1 MIHRIELKQGLPEEV
16 VAEGRSF
23 ASMETKERFYTVLG
37 RVLKSTN
44 PSEFFDLASTFSG
57 DKKTMEDGTVQL
69 TASRR
74 LFAGGGGRMSATNI
88 RNSARGIYMRQSAFT
103 KTKTLGSDFISK
115 EGLADAI
122 NDYLG
127 RDEFLPEDLIELF
140 REVDKNGDGFID
152 RTEFTR
158 MLLGLDIIEDSDS
171 DDESSLSDS
180 EDGIN
185 EREGA
190 RRRGSWS
197 QSRPTKTKVSTARGG
212 NGLASVEAR
221 NDFSPG
227 NSKETS
233 SDEDM
238 MKFALKNE
246 PVLQTWQMLYCG
258 GSNPVVSKLK
268 EISTTFK
275 IDLRIEKF
283 DW

>member
-37 RVLKSTN
+37 RALKSTN
-44 PSEFFDLASTFSG
+44 PTEFFDLASTFSG
-57 DKKTMEDGTVQL
+57 EKKTMEDGTVQL
-69 TASRR
+69 TSSRR

-103 KTKTLGSDFISK
+103 KTKTLGRDFVSK

-127 RDEFLPEDLIELF
+127 RDEFSPEDLIELF
-140 REVDKNGDGFID
+140 RDVDKNGDGFID

-158 MLLGLDIIEDSDS
+158 LLLGLDIAEDSDS
-171 DDESSLSDS
+171 DDDSYLSSDDDNEESVR
-180 EDGIN
+180 N
-185 EREGA
+185 
-190 RRRGSWS
+190 RGSWM
-197 QSRPTKTKVSTARGG
+197 QSRGKVSTVRGR
-212 NGLASVEAR
+212 NSLAAVEAR

>member
-37 RVLKSTN
+37 RALKSTN

-57 DKKTMEDGTVQL
+57 EKKTMEDGTVQL
-69 TASRR
+69 TSSRR

-88 RNSARGIYMRQSAFT
+88 RNSARNVYMRQSAFT
-103 KTKTLGSDFISK
+103 KTKTLGRDFVSK

-127 RDEFLPEDLIELF
+127 RDEFSAEDLIELF
-140 REVDKNGDGFID
+140 RDVDKNSDGFID

-158 MLLGLDIIEDSDS
+158 LLLGLDIAEESDS
-171 DDESSLSDS
+171 DDDSYLSSDDDNEESVR
-180 EDGIN
+180 N
-185 EREGA
+185 
-190 RRRGSWS
+190 RGSWM
-197 QSRPTKTKVSTARGG
+197 QSRGKVSTVRGR
-212 NGLASVEAR
+212 NSLAAVEAR

>member
-1 MIHRIELKQGLPEEV
+1 
-16 VAEGRSF
+16 
-23 ASMETKERFYTVLG
+23 METKERFYTVLG

-44 PSEFFDLASTFSG
+44 PSDFFDLASTFSG

-74 LFAGGGGRMSATNI
+74 LLAGGGGRMSATNI
-88 RNSARGIYMRQSAFT
+88 RNSARGIYMRQSALT
-103 KTKTLGSDFISK
+103 STISSKNLGGGCLSK

-140 REVDKNGDGFID
+140 RDVDKNSDGFID

-158 MLLGLDIIEDSDS
+158 LLLGLDIAEESDS
-171 DDESSLSDS
+171 DDDSYLSSDDDNEESVR
-180 EDGIN
+180 N
-185 EREGA
+185 
-190 RRRGSWS
+190 RGSWM
-197 QSRPTKTKVSTARGG
+197 QSRGKVSTVRGG
-212 NGLASVEAR
+212 NSLAAVQAR

-268 EISTTFK
+268 DISTTFK

>member
-1 MIHRIELKQGLPEEV
+1 LIHRIELKQGLPEEV

-37 RVLKSTN
+37 RVLKSTS
-44 PSEFFDLASTFSG
+44 PSEFFNLASTLSG

-69 TASRR
+69 TSTRK
-74 LFAGGGGRMSATNI
+74 LFAAGGGRMSATNI
-88 RNSARGIYMRQSAFT
+88 RSSARNMYMRQSALT
-103 KTKTLGSDFISK
+103 STICSKTLGGDGVSK
-115 EGLADAI
+115 EGLANAT

-140 REVDKNGDGFID
+140 RDVDKNGDGFID
-152 RTEFTR
+152 RIDFTR
-158 MLLGLDIIEDSDS
+158 MLLGIDILDDS
-171 DDESSLSDS
+171 DDKSSLSDF
-180 EDGIN
+180 DDN
-185 EREGA
+185 EELVMS
-190 RRRGSWS
+190 RGSWM
-197 QSRPTKTKVSTARGG
+197 QSRGTNPKYTTVRGH
-212 NGLASVEAR
+212 NSLAAVEAR

-233 SDEDM
+233 LDEDM

-268 EISTTFK
+268 EISTTYK

>member
-57 DKKTMEDGTVQL
+57 DKKTMEDGTVKL
-69 TASRR
+69 TSSRR
-74 LFAGGGGRMSATNI
+74 LFAAGGGRMSATNI
-88 RNSARGIYMRQSAFT
+88 RNSARGIYMQQSALT
-103 KTKTLGSDFISK
+103 STICSKNLGGGCLSK

-127 RDEFLPEDLIELF
+127 RYEFMPEDLIELF
-140 REVDKNGDGFID
+140 RDVDKNGDGFID

-158 MLLGLDIIEDSDS
+158 LLLGLDLAEDSDDDSYLSS
-171 DDESSLSDS
+171 DDDNEESVR
-180 EDGIN
+180 N
-185 EREGA
+185 
-190 RRRGSWS
+190 RGSWM
-197 QSRPTKTKVSTARGG
+197 QSRGKVSTVRG
-212 NGLASVEAR
+212 NSLAAVQAR

>member
-44 PSEFFDLASTFSG
+44 PSDFFDLASTFSG

-69 TASRR
+69 TSNRR

-103 KTKTLGSDFISK
+103 KSKTLGSDFISR

-122 NDYLG
+122 NDYFG
-127 RDEFLPEDLIELF
+127 RDEFSAEDLIELF
-140 REVDKNGDGFID
+140 RDVDKNSDGFID

-158 MLLGLDIIEDSDS
+158 LLLGLDIAEESDS
-171 DDESSLSDS
+171 DDDSYLSSDDDNEESVR
-180 EDGIN
+180 N
-185 EREGA
+185 
-190 RRRGSWS
+190 RGSWM
-197 QSRPTKTKVSTARGG
+197 QSRGKVSTVRGG
-212 NGLASVEAR
+212 NSLAAVQAR

>member
-37 RVLKSTN
+37 RALKSTN
-44 PSEFFDLASTFSG
+44 PTEFFDLASTFSG
-57 DKKTMEDGTVQL
+57 EKKTMEDGTVQL
-69 TASRR
+69 TSSRR

-103 KTKTLGSDFISK
+103 KTKTLGRDFVSK

-127 RDEFLPEDLIELF
+127 RDEFSPEDLIELF
-140 REVDKNGDGFID
+140 RDVDKNGDGFID

-158 MLLGLDIIEDSDS
+158 LLLGLDIAEDSDS
-171 DDESSLSDS
+171 DDDSYLSSDDDNEESVR
-180 EDGIN
+180 N
-185 EREGA
+185 
-190 RRRGSWS
+190 RGSWM
-197 QSRPTKTKVSTARGG
+197 QSRGKVSTVRGR
-212 NGLASVEAR
+212 NSLASVEAR

>member
-44 PSEFFDLASTFSG
+44 PSDFFDLASTFSG

-69 TASRR
+69 TSNRR

-88 RNSARGIYMRQSAFT
+88 RNSARGIYMRQSALT
-103 KTKTLGSDFISK
+103 STISSKNLGGGCLSK

-127 RDEFLPEDLIELF
+127 RDEFSAEDLIELF
-140 REVDKNGDGFID
+140 RDVDKNSDGFID

-158 MLLGLDIIEDSDS
+158 LLLGLDIAEESDS
-171 DDESSLSDS
+171 DDDSYLSSDDDNEESVR
-180 EDGIN
+180 N
-185 EREGA
+185 
-190 RRRGSWS
+190 RGSWM
-197 QSRPTKTKVSTARGG
+197 QSRGKVSTVRGG
-212 NGLASVEAR
+212 NSLAAVQAR